1 MKMEELGA
9 RIEMPGNG
17 LACARD
23 SLPEGAQC
31 ERWLTL
37 LEEDEAEFLRQ
48 MAEEPEANRKVLA
61 LYLRY
66 AADQADRW
74 KAKGIPDTVYLDTM
88 RDLTIWYQECL
99 RRTGAPG
106 LVEWEWLLHV
116 LKGRLLRLGR
126 LQYQPRSLEAP
137 LTVGDTTYPQGTP
150 ILAVHIPAGGHLD
163 PDAVRTSFRQAQ
175 DWFRDGHYRGFH
187 CHSWLL
193 SSALEELLPAESNI
207 LQFRALFQVYAED
220 FSFRQAEERV
230 FGYISDD
237 IAGYPE
243 ETGLQRRLKHRL
255 LTVGPI
261 PMGWG
266 WIPFEET
273 F

>member
-1 MKMEELGA
+1 MTIEELGA
-9 RIEMPGNG
+9 RIGMPAEGI
-17 LACARD
+17 ACAGSGFPDAGRRQA
-23 SLPEGAQC
+23 LLA
-31 ERWLTL
+31 L

-48 MAEEPEANRKVLA
+48 MAQEPEANRKVLA
-61 LYLRY
+61 LYLGY

-74 KAKGIPDTVYLDTM
+74 KAKGIPAAVYFDSM
-88 RDLTIWYQECL
+88 RDLTIWYRECL

-126 LQYQPRSLEAP
+126 LQYQPRILEAP

-150 ILAVHIPAGGHLD
+150 ILEVHIPADGHLD
-163 PDAVRTSFRQAQ
+163 PDAVRDSFRQAR
-175 DWFRDGHYRGFH
+175 DWFRDGQYRGFH

-193 SSALEELLPAESNI
+193 SSALEELLPAGSNI
-207 LQFRALFQVYAED
+207 LQFRALFRVYAED
-220 FSFRQAEERV
+220 YTFRQAEERV
-230 FGYISDD
+230 FGYVSDD

-243 ETGLQRRLKHRL
+243 ETGLQRRLKHHM

-273 F
+273 L